1 MTKKMITGLS
11 YEIMGCAIEVH
22 KELGPGLLESIY
34 EKCLIFELNKNGF
47 NVVNQLSIPI
57 KYKEIEIDSN
67 FRLDL
72 LVNDL
77 IIVEIKS
84 VVQLLPIHQAQLL
97 TYMKLLKK
105 PQGLLLNFNSTNL
118 SKESVPLI
126 NEYFNEYDLKQ
137 NN

>member
-1 MTKKMITGLS
+1 MTKKMITRLS

>member
-1 MTKKMITGLS
+1 MTKKMITRLS
-11 YEIMGCAIEVH
+11 YEIMGFAIEVH

-57 KYKEIEIDSN
+57 KYKEIELDSN

-84 VVQLLPIHQAQLL
+84 VVHLLPIHQAQLL

>member
-1 MTKKMITGLS
+1 MITKLS

-57 KYKEIEIDSN
+57 KYKEIELDSN

-84 VVQLLPIHQAQLL
+84 VVQLVPIHQAQLL
-97 TYMKLLKK
+97 TYMKLL
-105 PQGLLLNFNSTNL
+105 
-118 SKESVPLI
+118 
-126 NEYFNEYDLKQ
+126 
-137 NN
+137 

>member
-1 MTKKMITGLS
+1 MITRLS
-11 YEIMGCAIEVH
+11 YEIMGYAIEVH

-57 KYKEIEIDSN
+57 KYKDIEFDSN

-84 VVQLLPIHQAQLL
+84 VVKLLPIHQAQLL

-126 NEYFNEYDLKQ
+126 NEYFNEYDVQQ
-137 NN
+137 NY

>member
-1 MTKKMITGLS
+1 MTKKMITRLS

-47 NVVNQLSIPI
+47 TVVNQLSIPI
-57 KYKEIEIDSN
+57 KYKEIELDSN